1 MPSRLSALDAS
12 FLFLDRETT
21 PMHAGGLAIFEPPA
35 EGLDL
40 DRMIR
45 LVRQRLPFVP
55 RYRQR
60 VRSIPFGVARPVWVD
75 DEHFDITYHVRRS
88 ALPKPGTRE
97 QLDELVARIIS
108 RRLDRDRPLWELY
121 LIEGLQDGK
130 VAIVSKTHEA
140 LVDGISAVDIAQV
153 LLDDSPQTPVTP
165 GDTWQA
171 RPEPSGVELLSEAVA
186 EIAARPGA
194 AIDAVRKAGSD
205 VTSVA
210 QRVGGRVGRAL
221 STVAAVAR
229 PTPSSPLNVEIGAQR
244 RFATFDLDLKDVKQV
259 RSVLGGSINDAILA
273 LLAGALRSWLLAR
286 GLGVSQG
293 DVLRAMLPV
302 SIAVPTLEGETV
314 GSKVAATIVDLPVGE
329 PDPAVRVQ
337 QISYQMAQL
346 EENDHFVGATSI
358 ADIAGFGPPT
368 LHALGAR
375 LGASLTRRVYNLVI
389 TNVPGPQHPLYA
401 AGARMTSAYP
411 VVPLGIG
418 QALSIGLT
426 SYDGGVYLGLFA
438 DREAIADLDVLVTCL
453 QEARTELLVR
463 CEERR
468 RLRSVPQEPVAGE
481 PV

>member
-1 MPSRLSALDAS
+1 MPVRLSALDAS
-12 FLFLDRETT
+12 FLFLDREST
-21 PMHAGGLAIFEPPA
+21 PMHAGGLAIFEPPPG
-35 EGLDL
+35 GLDL
-40 DRMIR
+40 ERLTR

-75 DEHFDITYHVRRS
+75 DESFDLSYHVRRS

-121 LIEGLQDGK
+121 LIEGLHDGRI
-130 VAIVSKTHEA
+130 AIVSKTHEA
-140 LVDGISAVDIAQV
+140 LVDGVSAVDIAQV
-153 LLDDSPQTPVTP
+153 LLDETPDAAATP

-171 RPEPSGVELLSEAVA
+171 RREPSGVELLTEAMA

-194 AIDAVRKAGSD
+194 AIDALRKAGSD
-205 VTSVA
+205 VTSIA
-210 QRVGGRVGRAL
+210 MRLGGKVGSAV

-229 PTPSSPLNVEIGAQR
+229 PTPASPLNVEIGAQR
-244 RFATFDLDLKDVKQV
+244 RFATVDLPLSDFKRV
-259 RSVLGGSINDAILA
+259 RAGLGCTVNDAILA
-273 LLAGALRSWLLAR
+273 VLAGAMRSWLLAR
-286 GLGVSQG
+286 GQGVSQG

-302 SIAVPTLEGETV
+302 SIAVPAHDGDST
-314 GSKVAATIVDLPVGE
+314 GSKVAATVVDLPVGE

-337 QISYQMAQL
+337 QVSYQMAQL
-346 EENDHFVGATSI
+346 EENDHFVGASSI

-401 AGARMTSAYP
+401 AGARMVAAYP
-411 VVPLGIG
+411 VVPLGVG

-438 DREAIADLDVLVTCL
+438 DRDALPDLDLLVTCL
-453 QEARTELLVR
+453 DEAHAELLER

-468 RLRSVPQEPVAGE
+468 RLRTVPPDTA
-481 PV
+481 

>member
-1 MPSRLSALDAS
+1 MPSRLTTLDAS

-21 PMHAGGLAIFEPPA
+21 PMHAGGLAIFTPP
-35 EGLDL
+35 EGGLDL
-40 DRMIR
+40 EQLIR

-60 VRSIPFGVARPVWVD
+60 VRNIPFGVARPVWVD
-75 DEHFDITYHVRRS
+75 DENFDISYHVRRS

-121 LIEGLQDGK
+121 LIEGLQDGQ

-140 LVDGISAVDIAQV
+140 LVDGVSAVDIAQV
-153 LLDDSPQTPVTP
+153 LLDETPEVPATP

-171 RPEPSGVELLSEAVA
+171 RREPRGVELLTEAVA

-194 AIDAVRKAGSD
+194 AIDALRKAGSD
-205 VTSVA
+205 ATSIV
-210 QRVGGRVGRAL
+210 QRVGGKVGGAL

-229 PTPSSPLNVEIGAQR
+229 PTPASPLNVEIGAQR
-244 RFATFDLDLKDVKQV
+244 RFASIDMPLADVKQV
-259 RSVLGGSINDAILA
+259 RAVLGGTVNDAILA
-273 LLAGALRSWLLAR
+273 VLSGGLRSWLLAR
-286 GLGVSQG
+286 GQGVSQG

-302 SIAVPTLEGETV
+302 SIAIPAHEGDSL

-337 QISYQMAQL
+337 QVSYQMAQL
-346 EENDHFVGATSI
+346 EENDHFVGASNI

-401 AGARMTSAYP
+401 AGARMTAAYP
-411 VVPLGIG
+411 VVPLGVG

-438 DREAIADLDVLVTCL
+438 DRDALPDLDVLVACL
-453 QEARTELLVR
+453 HDARMELVER

-468 RLRSVPQEPVAGE
+468 RLREVPQDRA
-481 PV
+481 